1 MYKVSQKY
9 LEAMKRPVQRHR
21 IKGTVGDVPFTE
33 ANILSGSF
41 SITGQ
46 CSDASNV
53 QIGQV
58 YITELKITLIK
69 NLHLSR
75 YSLKGTKLTPYFG
88 LRVDAGEYEYI
99 PLGVFTISSASWS
112 ASGVEITAYDN
123 MADLDRSF
131 TASTLI
137 GTPFQLCKLACESC
151 GLSLGMSAV
160 DFTAFANGTTKLQ
173 LYTDNDIETWR
184 DVLSWV
190 AQTIGCNVFADRDG
204 SIVLR
209 AYGKQIVDTIDTV
222 HRFTGCTFDDYETR
236 YTGISVVN
244 VEKQMTNYYGDQEQG
259 DGLTYNLGTNPFLQT
274 ASEGTVK
281 SMVLNILDALGQIQ
295 YVPFHVSMIGNP
307 AYDLMDVF
315 RFEDGLAD
323 GDKISCMTK
332 YTWTYNAKYAIQ
344 GVGQNPAL
352 VSSKSKSDKNI
363 SGLMEQV
370 KSITSSINKLIYDFN
385 TGPIV
390 VKQREQ
396 TLGMIT
402 YYISED
408 ADVEGH
414 FLMNYTASESTH
426 LTIRFY
432 DQAVEELYSPVE
444 IDIVEG
450 EGQISIP
457 HAYLTRSVGVHGVY
471 VTAQCL
477 SGEIYIDTR
486 GVFFTIDAG
495 NFAEAVDD
503 ISMDV
508 RDITMRQL
516 LESNG
521 PDQIW
526 IVGLED
532 GKMLVSKRAYS
543 ESYNSN
549 PEWEGVYT
557 PGKAKDVAIEFD
569 GTWVLRDKDEKFTI
583 ETEDQPWFFWVD
595 EEDKLIAQRGEDEDT
610 RLELDTE
617 VSQVSACRGYSS
629 NLYPEQDQG
638 LVVLYVKGE
647 KPYYRQYVYDVG
659 LKAKRWLDAEILM
672 DEKVEFARV
681 HRLNDYRL
689 GFELTTESRNLWM
702 YTARTYVAQA
712 VPRECVRTSIQ
723 ENLAF
728 LYCPADT
735 DLSVVMEPIV
745 SEDMLLIQLNVNR
758 ELVCF
763 DSSMRDVVTFNEDSI
778 SSSDVEKISFE
789 NHDGGSTIVI
799 KLKNRPKKLITYIYV
814 NKAKVNDLLCKIGS
828 YGTIICPF
836 MTATIDTTVYRY
848 MDISETIVMG
858 SKDSNIR
865 YTPVGENTYRPKA
878 EVVSVEVQKTNL
890 RYIPVGYQNYDAAT
904 EVVSFEMTSPG
915 IVYQQTGTSP
925 I

>member
-58 YITELKITLIK
+58 YITELKITLMK

-75 YSLKGTKLTPYFG
+75 YSLKGTKLIPFFG
-88 LRVDAGEYEYI
+88 LRVDTGEYEYI
-99 PLGVFTISSASWS
+99 PLGVFTVSTASWS

-123 MADLDRSF
+123 MVALDRSF

-137 GTPFQLCKLACESC
+137 GTPFQICKLACEHC
-151 GLSLGMSAV
+151 GLVLGMGAR
-160 DFTAFANGTTKLQ
+160 DFDSFPNGTEKLQ
-173 LYTDNDIETWR
+173 LYSENDMETWR

-204 SIVLR
+204 QIVLR
-209 AYGKQIVDTIDTV
+209 AYGTKVVDTIDTK
-222 HRFTGCTFDDYETR
+222 HRFTGCTFDDYETS
-236 YTGISVVN
+236 YTGISVIN
-244 VEKQMTNYYGDQEQG
+244 IDKQMTNYYAGDVD
-259 DGLTYNLGTNPFLQT
+259 DGSTYNLGSNPFLQLP
-274 ASEGTVK
+274 SSGTVEN
-281 SMVLNILDALGQIQ
+281 MVRKILIALQEVK
-295 YVPFHVSMIGNP
+295 YVPFHVTMIGNP

-315 RFEDGLAD
+315 SFTDGLAD
-323 GDKISCMTK
+323 KDKLFCMTK
-332 YTWTYNAKYAIQ
+332 YTFHYNDKYMAQ

-352 VSSKSKSDKNI
+352 SSVRSKSDKNI
-363 SGLMEQV
+363 SGLMGQV
-370 KSITSSINKLIYDFN
+370 KSITNSINNLIYDFN
-385 TGPIV
+385 TGPID

-396 TLGMIT
+396 TLGMVT

-414 FLMNYTASESTH
+414 FLMHYTASESTH
-426 LTIRFY
+426 LTLRFY
-432 DQAVEELYSPVE
+432 DQAVEELYSPIEV
-444 IDIVEG
+444 DIVEG
-450 EGQISIP
+450 DGQIGIP
-457 HAYLTRSVGVHGVY
+457 HAYLNRSVGVHGVY

-477 SGEIYIDTR
+477 SGTIHIPTR
-486 GVFFTIDAG
+486 GVFFTINAG
-495 NFAEAVDD
+495 NFAKTVDD

-508 RDITMRQL
+508 RDISMRQL

-526 IVGLED
+526 IVGLENK
-532 GKMLVSKRAYS
+532 KMLVSKRAYS

-549 PEWEGVYT
+549 PQWEGVYT
-557 PGKAKDVAIEFD
+557 PGKAKDAAIEFD

-595 EEDKLIAQRGEDEDT
+595 EEDNLIAQRGEDENT
-610 RLELDTE
+610 RLVLDTE

-638 LVVLYVKGE
+638 LIVLYVKGE

-659 LKAKRWLDAEILM
+659 LKAKRWLDTELLM

-689 GFELTTESRNLWM
+689 GFELTTKSRNLWM

-712 VPRECVRTSIQ
+712 VPRECVRAAIQ

-735 DLSVVMEPIV
+735 DLSVVMEPV
-745 SEDMLLIQLNVNR
+745 ASEDMLTIQLKINR

-778 SSSDVEKISFE
+778 GFADVEKISFE

-814 NKAKVNDLLCKIGS
+814 NKTKVNDLLCKIGS
-828 YGTIICPF
+828 YGTIVCPF

-848 MDISETIVMG
+848 MDISETIIMG

-865 YTPVGENTYRPKA
+865 YTPVGESTYCPKA
-878 EVVSVEVQKTNL
+878 EVVSVEAQKANL
-890 RYIPVGYQNYDAAT
+890 RYTPVGYQNYDAEIET
-904 EVVSFEMTSPG
+904 VSIEMASHG

>member
-9 LEAMKRPVQRHR
+9 LDAMKRPVQRHR

-46 CSDASNV
+46 CSDTSNV

-58 YITELKITLIK
+58 YISELKITLMK
-69 NLHLSR
+69 SLNLSR
-75 YSLKGTKLTPYFG
+75 YSLMDAVVSPFFG
-88 LRVDAGEYEYI
+88 LGVTGGEYEYI
-99 PLGVFTISSASWS
+99 PLGVFTVSSASWA

-123 MADLDRSF
+123 MSLLDRSF
-131 TASTLI
+131 SGSKLI
-137 GTPFQLCKLACESC
+137 GTPYELCTLACQSC
-151 GLSLGMSAV
+151 GLELGMTSS
-160 DFTAFANGTTKLQ
+160 DFASFANGQAKLQ
-173 LYTDNDIETWR
+173 LYADNDIETWR
-184 DVLSWV
+184 DVISWI
-190 AQTIGCNVFADRDG
+190 AQTVGCNAFADREG
-204 SIVLR
+204 RIVLR
-209 AYGKQIVDTIDTV
+209 AYGQEIVDTIDTE
-222 HRFTGCTFDDYETR
+222 HRFTGGSFDDYETR

-244 VEKQMTNYYGDQEQG
+244 IETQMTNYYGDQEQD
-259 DGLTYNLGTNPFLQT
+259 DGLTYNLGSNPFLQT
-274 ASEGTVK
+274 ASTGTVED
-281 SMVLNILDALGQIQ
+281 MVLNVLSALGQIK
-295 YVPFHVSMIGNP
+295 YVPFSISMIGNP
-307 AYDLMDVF
+307 VYDLMDVF
-315 RFEDGLAD
+315 CFTDGLAD
-323 GDKISCMTK
+323 GEKISCMTK
-332 YTWTYNAKYAIQ
+332 YTWTYNAKYAMQ

-385 TGPIV
+385 TGPLYV
-390 VKQREQ
+390 RQREQ

-444 IDIVEG
+444 VDIPEG
-450 EGQISIP
+450 EGQIGIP
-457 HAYLTRSVGVHGVY
+457 HAYLTRSVGIHGVY

-477 SGEIYIDTR
+477 SGEIFIDTR

-532 GKMLVSKRAYS
+532 GKMLVSRRAYS

-557 PGKAKDVAIEFD
+557 PGKAKDCAIEFD
-569 GTWVLRDKDEKFTI
+569 GTWVLRENSQKFTLQ
-583 ETEDQPWFFWVD
+583 TEDQPWYFWVD
-595 EEDKLIAQRGEDEDT
+595 TEDNLIGQHGEDELSRVT
-610 RLELDTE
+610 LATG
-617 VSQVSACRGYSS
+617 VSAMSACKGYSS

-638 LVVLYVKGE
+638 LVVAYIKNG
-647 KPYYRQYVYDVG
+647 KPYYRQYVYDTG
-659 LKAKRWLDAEILM
+659 LVDKHWLDAELLIN
-672 DEKVEFARV
+672 EAVESLKV

-689 GFELTTESRNLWM
+689 SFELSNSERNLWL
-702 YTARTYVAQA
+702 YTSRTYVAQS
-712 VPRECVRTSIQ
+712 VPREIESFYHQ

-728 LYCPADT
+728 LYCPEDT
-735 DLSVVMEPIV
+735 DLSVHCETTA
-745 SEDMLLIQLNVNR
+745 SDDLLTITVEVDR
-758 ELVCF
+758 ELVSY
-763 DSSMRDVVTFNEDSI
+763 DSSMRDVVTFNEDSLEY
-778 SSSDVEKISFE
+778 SDVEKISFE
-789 NHDGGSTIVI
+789 NHDGTATITI
-799 KLKNRPKKLITYIYV
+799 KLKIQPKKLITYIYV
-814 NKAKVNDLLCKIGS
+814 NTGKTNDLQCCIED
-828 YGTIICPF
+828 YGTIVFPAY
-836 MTATIDTTVYRY
+836 TGVVDTTIYRR
-848 MDISETIVMG
+848 MDYDESMELKTTAANIS
-858 SKDSNIR
+858 
-865 YTPVGENTYRPKA
+865 YLPVLPK
-878 EVVSVEVQKTNL
+878 S
-890 RYIPVGYQNYDAAT
+890 INYDETLDVAIKSAEISYVPVIYRTIEQAT
-904 EVVSFEMTSPG
+904 EKIALDVTTEIIYTQV
-915 IVYQQTGTSP
+915 GTSP